1 MKTLGK
7 VLKEVLNVQPE
18 CETDHCGGMKHCK
31 NRMCNPADVDC
42 RECLDDSEKAIEE
55 AIRNRGNPNWP

>member
-1 MKTLGK
+1 MEKLDLDK
-7 VLKEVLNVQPE
+7 IEQAQ
-18 CETDHCGGMKHCK
+18 ETDHCGGMKHCK